1 MKDAFGPVLKQSLSD
16 SLAQRIRGMIQRG
29 DYTQGDRL
37 PPIMEMARRFGVGH
51 PTIREALKKLE
62 TMGIVEIRHG
72 SGVYVSRS
80 DDVLVLASPGYSG
93 TVTKKLLLDLIHTR
107 IPLEMHSVSE
117 AIKNATLEDLVE
129 LRRTLTTA
137 GQNLAND
144 DVLNEVNM
152 SFHRQIARASKNT
165 VLTQLLRAARS
176 LYRGAAAHPGHLRLA
191 RARPSGAS
199 GNSRGAR
206 AAQRE
211 ARCRA
216 DAQASPGRGRFDRA
230 LERRG
235 SSRSGAMTWGGA
247 RFRIACRAPIA
258 RRARAPLP
266 PPWRAPH

>member
-107 IPLEMHSVSE
+107 IPLEMHSVSQS
-117 AIKNATLEDLVE
+117 IKNATLEDLVE

-137 GQNLAND
+137 GQNLDND
-144 DVLNEVNM
+144 EVLNEVNM
-152 SFHRQIARASKNT
+152 SFHRQIARASGNT
-165 VLTQLLRAARS
+165 VLTQLLDVLHDLFTEEQRLILGIFGSRERDHQEHLGILEALELRDEKLAVERMREHLEGVADSIERWSPEDHPVAAR
-176 LYRGAAAHPGHLRLA
+176 
-191 RARPSGAS
+191 
-199 GNSRGAR
+199 
-206 AAQRE
+206 
-211 ARCRA
+211 
-216 DAQASPGRGRFDRA
+216 
-230 LERRG
+230 
-235 SSRSGAMTWGGA
+235 
-247 RFRIACRAPIA
+247 
-258 RRARAPLP
+258 
-266 PPWRAPH
+266 